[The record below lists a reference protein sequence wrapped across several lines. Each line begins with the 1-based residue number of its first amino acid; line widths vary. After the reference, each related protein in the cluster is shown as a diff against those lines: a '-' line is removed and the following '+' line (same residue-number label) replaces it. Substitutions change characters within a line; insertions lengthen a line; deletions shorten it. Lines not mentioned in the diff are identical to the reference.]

1 MRIPTAG
8 AIPLLAG
15 ALLAG
20 PAPAGAD
27 PHEMLVTVTVSGAVN
42 KTGAYRHAGDAKH
55 TCERQIEVMPA
66 PTPGSTFTTLHS
78 FSVDFDRTAIPP
90 DARFVLTPD
99 RAPAGTD
106 HLTGVPFKVEM
117 TAGGH
122 LWQGQSPPL
131 TGTIDMSDAGRRG
144 TFRIAGLTS
153 FDTTGTLTV
162 EGEWH
167 CPQD

>member
-1 MRIPTAG
+1 MRIPAAG

-20 PAPAGAD
+20 PAPALAD
-27 PHEMLVTVTVSGAVN
+27 PHEMLITVTVSGAVN
-42 KTGAYRHAGDAKH
+42 KTGAYHHAGDPKH

-66 PTPGSTFTTLHS
+66 PVPGSTFTMLRS
-78 FSVDFDRTAIPP
+78 FSVDFDQLAMPP
-90 DARFVLTPD
+90 HARFVLTPD
-99 RAPAGTD
+99 RAPAD
-106 HLTGVPFKVEM
+106 AAHLTGVPFKVEM
-117 TAGGH
+117 TAAGH

-131 TGTIDMSDAGRRG
+131 PGTIDMSDAGRRG

-153 FDTTGTLTV
+153 FDATGTITV